1 MSNLSNNHDINLIK
15 NEIRNLNVKCYDI
28 KNFKDSK
35 QIGRGAF
42 ATVYCAK
49 LEDSNSSIID
59 VALKLFKNDDNESI
73 MALAREIRLHMIVDM
88 HDRIIKFYSI
98 AKKEASL
105 FEPGRYVLMLELADG
120 STLRDYLKN
129 NISLNWYNKFCL
141 AQQLAEAIKHM
152 HSANIVHRDLYSKN
166 ILVHKNN
173 IKIADFGL
181 SRCLADATNTMTE
194 LASVLMWEISSG
206 RPPLEKLHEA
216 SQLLSILVGHK
227 EIPVEGM
234 PPQYSAIYIDCWED
248 DPEKRP
254 TIVQVVNWLEKI
266 TLEDTFSNIK
276 RSERLGK
283 YLNDIE
289 SFDYLQFSDFRLI
302 ARSENARVYSAIFQ
316 GKKYAI
322 KCLYN
327 NMKRDDTEFKSFIR
341 ELKPLSMIDHPNI
354 VKFYSTSNV
363 NDNVILVLQHANE
376 GNLQVYLLRKRRD
389 NLYKIFWNELIR
401 IAMEIVNRGTPVYI
415 NPQYLKHEKAYKHDK
430 KSDIYSLGILLWEL
444 TSGVPPFSNHQFVAV
459 VLMIIN
465 NHREEVIAYTP
476 SDYANIY
483 KQCWSSDPDERL
495 TVCDV
500 LTKLKNISIET
511 SIEFITNNMNNNKS
525 EDQCNMS
532 YTEPQTEHR
541 NLNDDS
547 SDDIAGNS
555 NM

>member
-1 MSNLSNNHDINLIK
+1 
-15 NEIRNLNVKCYDI
+15 
-28 KNFKDSK
+28 
-35 QIGRGAF
+35 
-42 ATVYCAK
+42 
-49 LEDSNSSIID
+49 
-59 VALKLFKNDDNESI
+59 
-73 MALAREIRLHMIVDM
+73 M

-105 FEPGRYVLMLELADG
+105 FEPGRYVLMLELAD
-120 STLRDYLKN
+120 
-129 NISLNWYNKFCL
+129 
-141 AQQLAEAIKHM
+141 
-152 HSANIVHRDLYSKN
+152 
-166 ILVHKNN
+166 
-173 IKIADFGL
+173 
-181 SRCLADATNTMTE
+181 
-194 LASVLMWEISSG
+194 
-206 RPPLEKLHEA
+206 
-216 SQLLSILVGHK
+216 
-227 EIPVEGM
+227 
-234 PPQYSAIYIDCWED
+234 DCWED

-363 NDNVILVLQHANE
+363 
-376 GNLQVYLLRKRRD
+376 
-389 NLYKIFWNELIR
+389 
-401 IAMEIVNRGTPVYI
+401 
-415 NPQYLKHEKAYKHDK
+415 
-430 KSDIYSLGILLWEL
+430 
-444 TSGVPPFSNHQFVAV
+444 
-459 VLMIIN
+459 
-465 NHREEVIAYTP
+465 
-476 SDYANIY
+476 
-483 KQCWSSDPDERL
+483 
-495 TVCDV
+495 CDV

-555 NM
+555 N